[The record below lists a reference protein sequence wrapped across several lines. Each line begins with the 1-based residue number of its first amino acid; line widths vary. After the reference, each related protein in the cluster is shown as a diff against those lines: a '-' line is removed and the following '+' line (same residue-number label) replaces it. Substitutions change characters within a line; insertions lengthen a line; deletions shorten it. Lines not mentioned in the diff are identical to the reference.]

1 MLHTTLVFLSLEL
14 YLFSYQYIDV
24 LVISPCPFPFL
35 PRKAHTS
42 DVLFHAKQSR
52 LWISSKR
59 SRRPIFILERCHC
72 KCSKCAERQ
81 RNYAYGSRVT
91 AVTSVNPAS
100 LMTETITLKL
110 DASRPRR
117 FHSCQ
122 FDEKWPSQMWHST
135 KAARMTTGWKP
146 TLIGEKYNREGVM
159 NLPCWIIYQA
169 ADNK

>member
-1 MLHTTLVFLSLEL
+1 MLHTTVEFPSLEL

-35 PRKAHTS
+35 PRKAHRS
-42 DVLFHAKQSR
+42 GVLFHAKQSR

-117 FHSCQ
+117 FTRVNSMKNGRRRCDTRQRPLGWLPAESRHLLV
-122 FDEKWPSQMWHST
+122 
-135 KAARMTTGWKP
+135 RNITG
-146 TLIGEKYNREGVM
+146 R
-159 NLPCWIIYQA
+159 A
-169 ADNK
+169 